1 MVPPPVKQCGHE
13 GCLLQATESC
23 CGCEDTRPIK
33 ASYTCYRD
41 GKGVV
46 KDSSRYAR
54 YWAYCPA
61 CKYQLMNLRKG
72 KKRCAC
78 GLVRCDLTTEKC
90 CICLDKRAKGDVC
103 YKYVD
108 GNGLIPLVGGKWIYY
123 CPACQER
130 AKPPLEPAKDP
141 DTPSLPQDGVDATPP
156 STQNTPR
163 GKEITTAEK
172 TTRTVSA
179 LIDGIKIAPIPTTTL
194 EPPAFEKVEPVEDSS
209 TAYDD
214 CDEYENINPNHL
226 PTDEEYREEWRRKR
240 PRSSWWSFAT
250 LR

>member
-1 MVPPPVKQCGHE
+1 
-13 GCLLQATESC
+13 
-23 CGCEDTRPIK
+23 
-33 ASYTCYRD
+33 
-41 GKGVV
+41 
-46 KDSSRYAR
+46 
-54 YWAYCPA
+54 
-61 CKYQLMNLRKG
+61 
-72 KKRCAC
+72 
-78 GLVRCDLTTEKC
+78 
-90 CICLDKRAKGDVC
+90 VC

-130 AKPPLEPAKDP
+130 AKPSLEPAKDS